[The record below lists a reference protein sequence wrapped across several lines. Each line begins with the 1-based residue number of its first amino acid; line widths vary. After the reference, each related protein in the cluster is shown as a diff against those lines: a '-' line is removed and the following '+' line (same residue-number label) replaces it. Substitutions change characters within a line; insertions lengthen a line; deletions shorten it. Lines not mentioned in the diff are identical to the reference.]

1 MIYLDCAATSLQKP
15 QSVYYAVQKAM
26 RTMASP
32 GRGGHKPAMLA
43 ADTAYSCREAV
54 AQLFHVPSPEQV
66 VFAFNATHAL
76 NLAICGL
83 VHAGDKVVVSGYE
96 HNSVMRPLNLLGA
109 EVTLV
114 STPLFD
120 REAMLN
126 AFAAHLPEAK
136 VCVCTAMSNVFG
148 FMPPIMEISKLC
160 KTHGVKFIVDAS
172 QLAGCGPLDF
182 AQLGAD
188 FVAMPGHK
196 GLLGPQGTGILLC
209 GADLPPLLA
218 GGTGSSSKSLD
229 MPEFLPD
236 RLEAGTHNIPGIAG
250 LLAGVQYVQQVGV
263 ERIAAHEQEM
273 ARQFADVLG
282 KMDDLELFL
291 PSDGHMEAGVV
302 SLRHKTIDCETL
314 AMALGQSGVAVRA
327 GLHCAPCA
335 HASVGTLETG
345 TVRFSF
351 SPFIQARQARYAAEI
366 TKQCVN
372 NLKT

>member
-15 QSVYYAVQKAM
+15 QSVYHAVQRAM
-26 RTMASP
+26 QTMTSP
-32 GRGGHKPAMLA
+32 GRGGHRAAMLA
-43 ADTAYSCREAV
+43 ADTVFSCREAV
-54 AQLFHVPSPEQV
+54 ADLFHVPSPEQV
-66 VFAFNATHAL
+66 VFTFNATHAL
-76 NLAICGL
+76 NLAIYGL

-96 HNSVMRPLNLLGA
+96 HNSVMRPLKLLGA
-109 EVTLV
+109 DVTVV

-126 AFAAHLPEAK
+126 GFAECLPGAK

-148 FMPPIMEISKLC
+148 FMPPIEEISKLC
-160 KTHGVKFIVDAS
+160 RKFGTKFIVDAS
-172 QLAGCGPLDF
+172 QLAGCGSLDF
-182 AQLGAD
+182 TRLGAD

-236 RLEAGTHNIPGIAG
+236 RLEAGTHNVPGIAG

-263 ERIAAHEQEM
+263 ERIAAHEREM
-273 ARQFADVLG
+273 ARQFATALSG
-282 KMDDLELFL
+282 TKDLELFL

-302 SLRHKTIDCETL
+302 SLRHKTIDCEML
-314 AMALGQSGVAVRA
+314 AMALGKSGVAVRA

-335 HASVGTLETG
+335 HESAGTLDTG

-351 SPFIQARQARYAAEI
+351 SPFIRPQQARYAAEI